1 MQWRRDSDRGRPPVG
16 SGGGGGYASRWW
28 PEAGAVG
35 AVGTATS

>member
-16 SGGGGGYASRWW
+16 SGGGGYASRWW
-28 PEAGAVG
+28 LEAKAVG